1 MKKTKAGIFILSG
14 ICLFFAVI
22 FGTALGLLLS
32 NTVNTINNENFTE
45 FSTALPTRL
54 LDINGELITEL
65 SADEKRELIGMDE
78 LPQHLLD
85 ALLTREDRTF
95 YKHRGFSLKALTRAV
110 VGKLTG
116 KTLGGGSTLTQQIAG
131 TLYCDR
137 TEMTIKRKLK
147 ELWWAIQMERRF
159 SKNDILELY
168 LNKIY
173 LGGGTYGVNAASKY
187 YFGHA
192 ASEITPAEAAILVV
206 QLSNP
211 GMYNPF
217 EHPTVAQERQKEV
230 LDSMVEL
237 NLLSKEQAD
246 YSFDEYW
253 LGFDYTRT
261 NSGAY
266 YMREDKAPWFS
277 AYVISELNQL
287 IYGKADIYT
296 GGYTVNTT
304 MNLKHQLAA
313 QDLMA
318 NRLEYANNSYQND
331 ISSRRSD
338 AISTYIPI
346 VELLALTFDIPS
358 LKVTQERNELQAL
371 KIYNTEINPIIDAMS
386 LLFGI
391 EGLKMEVANRVN
403 AKMRQE
409 SGKTTIEGAM
419 IAVENETGH
428 ITALVGGSKYDSDN
442 QFIRAT
448 QAKLQPGSTFKPL
461 YYSAA
466 IDSREFTSVSLI
478 QDAPYVFYNSDGV
491 QYIPENFK
499 GEWQGQVQLWYA
511 LAKSMNIPSLHVL
524 EGIGFDAALNR
535 ASTLL
540 GIPQEEWASRSFER
554 VYPIGL
560 GVCSVRPVELARAF
574 AIFGNQGRVVTPFAV
589 RSIEDRT
596 GKTVLDNERNIRLEH
611 QKMGKDAQ
619 VISPQTA
626 FVMTE
631 ILKKSVTMGTLA
643 YGSKYG
649 TKLTYTDINGKRYT
663 MPSAGKTGTTQNWQ
677 NAWAVGYTPY
687 ITAVVWFGFDKPG
700 QSLGL
705 ALTGSTLSGPLWGDF
720 MYVANEDYQPK
731 DFPVPQTGIVKVK
744 VCSVSGKLL
753 TSACGDHATTQYFL
767 EGTQPTTTCDYHI
780 NREYAEKL
788 ATSRLEKERFMAGIE
803 TPSVVDNS
811 PLKIDLSFLDSN
823 MIPSMEEE
831 APEEQNETDENTN
844 PFMFDMENE
853 NFLLD

>member
-14 ICLFFAVI
+14 ICLFFAI
-22 FGTALGLLLS
+22 LFGTGLGLLLS

-45 FSTALPTRL
+45 FATALPTRL

-95 YKHRGFSLKALTRAV
+95 YKHRGFSLKALVRAV
-110 VGKLTG
+110 VGKLTR

-137 TEMTIKRKLK
+137 TEMTIKRKLT
-147 ELWWAIQMERRF
+147 ELWWAIQMERRY

-187 YFGHA
+187 YFGHP

-217 EHPTVAQERQKEV
+217 EHPSVAQERQKEV
-230 LDSMVEL
+230 LDNMVEL
-237 NLLSKEQAD
+237 NLISKEAAD

-261 NSGAY
+261 NSAAY

-277 AYVISELNQL
+277 AYVISELSRL

-313 QDLMA
+313 QELMA
-318 NRLEYANNSYQND
+318 NRLEYANNSYQSD

-346 VELLALTFDIPS
+346 VELLALAFDIPS

-371 KIYNTEINPIIDAMS
+371 KIYNTEINPVIDTMS

-391 EGLKMEVANRVN
+391 EGLKMDVANRVN

-409 SGKTTIEGAM
+409 SGKTTIEGAL

-535 ASTLL
+535 AATLL
-540 GIPQEEWASRSFER
+540 NIPQEEWASRSFER

-596 GKTVLDNERNIRLEH
+596 GKLVLDNERNIRLEH

-626 FVMTE
+626 FIMTE

-753 TSACGDHATTQYFL
+753 TNACGDHATTQYFL

-831 APEEQNETDENTN
+831 HSEQPKNDNDTN
-844 PFMFDMENE
+844 PYMYDMENE